1 MVTYSMIAVGVTT
14 GASLLVVT
22 DRIARYYEADIPP
35 SSLMHGLWVQ
45 STEWYSRPFPEEIGI
60 CQVVEVIQTVIIKI
74 AGDIIGGIAFLLFLV
89 ERVWH
94 MVFGPSESDLL
105 QQEIAKQQAE
115 LEKLAG
121 VQALSAQL
129 LKALGQAVS
138 QSEELAK
145 AVQDI
150 LGVKPED
157 EAAEAPQVTIEQTL
171 AMIGKVLD
179 AVLARAE
186 AIASD
191 PERGVKMER
200 FKKALQDKAE
210 DIAEDIVLVGN
221 MGNEMEDVVAERE
234 EAADGLE
241 RVRGKVDTSL
251 NWMVRSLVEILVPKP
266 DLPGG
271 SYDGFRVGEV
281 PSS

>member
-1 MVTYSMIAVGVTT
+1 MIAVGVTT